1 MTSIA
6 PVALNAFRE
15 SVRDRV
21 LYVLVLFAILLI
33 GTSVL
38 IGQLTAGQDI
48 KIIKDLGLAAISL
61 IGLLV
66 AVFIGVGLVWKE
78 VERRSIYSLLAK
90 PVRRAEFI
98 AGKFCGLAGTLL
110 VVVAVMTAVYFVVL
124 AVLGSTFP
132 EAARAAW
139 PAPAADPRLLT
150 AVLLIFVE
158 LMLVTAIALFFSTF
172 SSPFLS
178 MVLTFAVWVIGTL
191 SADLR
196 NADAFLDSGLAI
208 VFLRGLYYV
217 LPNFA
222 AFDVKMQ
229 VVHGLG
235 VPWAYVGTTALYGL
249 AYTAFVLT
257 GAVLIFQRRE
267 FR

>member
-1 MTSIA
+1 MTTV
-6 PVALNAFRE
+6 VAVAVNAFRE

-21 LYVLVLFAILLI
+21 LYVLVVFAVVLI
-33 GTSVL
+33 AMSVL

-48 KIIKDLGLAAISL
+48 KIIKDFGLAAISL

-90 PVRRAEFI
+90 PIRRTHFVL
-98 AGKFCGLAGTLL
+98 GKFCGLSLTLL
-110 VVVAVMTAVYFVVL
+110 VMVAIMTATYFIVL
-124 AVLGSTFP
+124 AWLGSTFP
-132 EAARAAW
+132 PEARVAW
-139 PAPAADPRLLT
+139 PRPAVDPLLLKAIGLLT
-150 AVLLIFVE
+150 MELL
-158 LMLVTAIALFFSTF
+158 LVTAIALFFSTF

-178 MVLTFAVWVIGTL
+178 IVLTLAMWVIGTL

-196 NADAFLDSGLAI
+196 NADTFLDSGMAI
-208 VFLRGLYYV
+208 ALLNSLYYV
-217 LPNFA
+217 VPNMA

-229 VVHGLG
+229 VVHGLE
-235 VPWAYVGTTALYGL
+235 VPWTYIATTLLYGVV
-249 AYTAFVLT
+249 YTAFVLT